1 MPQELNYLKQT
12 ASQTAGPYVHIGL
25 APGRAGF
32 DIFDHNFGHIMV
44 TPQTVGERIIIEGL
58 VLDGT
63 GTPMRDA
70 LVELWQA
77 NAAGKYNHPADT
89 QNKPIDPHFRGWGR
103 SPCDFETGFYRFET
117 IKPGQVMG
125 RNGKSMAPHVSL
137 WIVARG
143 INIGLQTRAYF
154 YDEEVANAADPI
166 LNLVE
171 QDKRRKTLIASR
183 SERDGQA
190 VYRFDIVFQG
200 ENETVFFD
208 V

>member
-1 MPQELNYLKQT
+1 MPQELSYLKQT
-12 ASQTAGPYVHIGL
+12 AAQTAGPYVHIGL
-25 APGRAGF
+25 APNRAGF
-32 DIFDHNFGHIMV
+32 DIFANNFGHV
-44 TPQTVGERIIIEGL
+44 LTTAETLGERIIIEGL
-58 VLDGT
+58 VVDGT

-77 NAAGKYNHPADT
+77 NAAGKYNHPNDK
-89 QNKPIDPHFRGWGR
+89 QNKPIDPAFRGWGR

-117 IKPGQVMG
+117 IRPGPVKDRHG
-125 RNGKSMAPHVSL
+125 RTMAPHVSL

-154 YDEEVANAADPI
+154 ADEEIANAADPV

-171 QDKRRKTLIASR
+171 QDRRRKTLIAAR
-183 SERDGQA
+183 SIRDGIP